1 MHQHYMTRTVTVILD
16 VDDDTHQRIAN
27 TIDAYA
33 TMYMAHVKWANTH
46 NSVSTV
52 KAHRDIYDQL
62 RRDYPHVP
70 SAIIQCARNNAFGSV
85 KSFNTQ
91 NPKKKWTKNIQ
102 YRARSAKYDRR
113 TVSLNTLGVLTF
125 SLAGGKRGKAQVDVP
140 KFFRDRYGNWEFN
153 SATIGVNKK
162 RQVFANLSYR
172 KLPPQKKLSGDIVG
186 ADRGIY
192 NIATTSNGHNFSSKK
207 IRGRKRQFKY
217 NRETLKA
224 KVDAGSRS
232 AKRRYNALKGK
243 ESRFNR
249 NELHIITKQLAGDP
263 AVQKY
268 VLEDLNGLYQN
279 KKKQSKKFK
288 ELKRTWSPALFEQ
301 LLTYKCEANG
311 IEVVKVDPKNTSR
324 KCSHCGFVHKNNRHG
339 AHFHCLRC
347 GYTAHADKNAADNIR
362 DDYLRLLSTLPIDN
376 DDGVR
381 QGVCQSPDDAPTPC
395 V

>member
-1 MHQHYMTRTVTVILD
+1 M
-16 VDDDTHQRIAN
+16 
-27 TIDAYA
+27 
-33 TMYMAHVKWANTH
+33 
-46 NSVSTV
+46 
-52 KAHRDIYDQL
+52 
-62 RRDYPHVP
+62 
-70 SAIIQCARNNAFGSV
+70 
-85 KSFNTQ
+85 
-91 NPKKKWTKNIQ
+91 
-102 YRARSAKYDRR
+102 
-113 TVSLNTLGVLTF
+113 
-125 SLAGGKRGKAQVDVP
+125 
-140 KFFRDRYGNWEFN
+140 
-153 SATIGVNKK
+153 
-162 RQVFANLSYR
+162 
-172 KLPPQKKLSGDIVG
+172 G

-207 IRGRKRQFKY
+207 IRGRKRQFKH

-232 AKRRYNALKGK
+232 AKRRYNALRGK

-288 ELKRTWSPALFEQ
+288 ELKQTWSPALFEQ

-339 AHFHCLRC
+339 THFRCLRC
-347 GYTAHADKNAADNIR
+347 GYAAHADKNAADNIR
-362 DDYLRLLSTLPIDN
+362 EDYVRLLSTLPIDN

>member
-1 MHQHYMTRTVTVILD
+1 MTRTVTVILD

-52 KAHRDIYDQL
+52 KAHRDIYGQL

-91 NPKKKWTKNIQ
+91 NPKKKWTKNMQ

-125 SLAGGKRGKAQVDVP
+125 SLAGGKRGKVQVDVP

-172 KLPPQKKLSGDIVG
+172 KLPPQKKPSGDIVG

-207 IRGRKRQFKY
+207 IRGRKRQFKH

-249 NELHIITKQLAGDP
+249 NELGRQHCLNSYSLISVKP
-263 AVQKY
+263 M
-268 VLEDLNGLYQN
+268 VLRWWRLTRKTPHENVAIVGLYTKTIDMGHIFTVYAVDILHMQI
-279 KKKQSKKFK
+279 
-288 ELKRTWSPALFEQ
+288 RM
-301 LLTYKCEANG
+301 LLT
-311 IEVVKVDPKNTSR
+311 
-324 KCSHCGFVHKNNRHG
+324 
-339 AHFHCLRC
+339 
-347 GYTAHADKNAADNIR
+347 
-362 DDYLRLLSTLPIDN
+362 TLGTII
-376 DDGVR
+376 
-381 QGVCQSPDDAPTPC
+381 C
-395 V
+395 VFFLPYPLTMMMV